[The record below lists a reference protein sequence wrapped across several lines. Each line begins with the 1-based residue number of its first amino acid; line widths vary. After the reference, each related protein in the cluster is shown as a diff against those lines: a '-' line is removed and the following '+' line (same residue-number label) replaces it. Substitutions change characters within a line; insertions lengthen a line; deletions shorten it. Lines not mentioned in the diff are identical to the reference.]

1 MSLEEY
7 RRKRNFGLTK
17 EPKGKVGKGRKE
29 PIFVIQKHDAS
40 RLHYDFRLEMDG
52 TLKSWAVPKGP
63 PYEKGEKHLAI
74 QVEDHPLEYGGFEGT
89 IPEGQYGGG
98 TVMLWDIGT
107 YEPGGPDELKAL
119 KDGRLHFAL
128 HGKKLEGEWALVRIR
143 GEDDQWLLLKAGE
156 DMKPISARRDDQ
168 SALSG
173 RTMKAIANAH
183 DAEWQSH
190 RVEKGK
196 PSLKEKIRA
205 KARAHAEPAPKTK
218 TKPKKGKAKLKFV
231 EPMMAKLEDE
241 APSKGDWL
249 YELKFDGFRALA
261 LKDGDEVQLLSRN
274 EKSLAEKFPEV
285 VEAVRALPVET
296 AMLDGEVVALDKRG
310 HSSFQLL
317 QGLDMRDRP
326 PIVYYLFDLLNL
338 EGEDLQHEPLEKRK
352 EKLEALLAG
361 QKDPLRFSAS
371 LGSKAEPL
379 LKKVKKLGLEGLIGK
394 RAGSLYEV
402 GRRSGAWIKVKCLN
416 EQEFVIGGF
425 TPPSGTR
432 EKFGS
437 LLLGYYE
444 GKKLVFCGKV
454 GTGFNRKL
462 LKSVHQQ
469 MMELKTKECP
479 FVNLPESGPQ
489 GKWNQKLTPA
499 EFRKCT
505 WVKPRLVCQIKF
517 GEWTGDGKLRQPVFL
532 GLREDK
538 EARKVKREI
547 AG

>member
-1 MSLEEY
+1 MSLQEY
-7 RRKRNFGLTK
+7 RRKRDFKLTK
-17 EPKGKVGKGRKE
+17 EPKGKVKKGRHE

-40 RLHYDFRLEMDG
+40 RLHYDFRLEMNG
-52 TLKSWAVPKGP
+52 TLKSWAVPKGL
-63 PYEKGEKHLAI
+63 PYKKGEKHLAI

-98 TVMLWDIGT
+98 TVMLWDTGT

-128 HGKKLEGEWALVRIR
+128 HGKKVEGEWALVRIR
-143 GEDDQWLLLKAGE
+143 GEDNQWLLLKSGE
-156 DMKPISARRDDQ
+156 SVKPISAKRDDQ
-168 SALSG
+168 SAISG
-173 RTMKAIANAH
+173 RTMKAIAKAH
-183 DAEWQSH
+183 DAEWQSN

-205 KARAHAEPAPKTK
+205 KAKDDGRAPKARRKSK
-218 TKPKKGKAKLKFV
+218 TTLKFV
-231 EPMMAKLEDE
+231 EPMKAKLVAE
-241 APSKGDWL
+241 PPTKGAWV

-261 LKDGDEVQLLSRN
+261 LKDGNEVQLLSRN

-285 VEAVRALPVET
+285 LEAVRALPVET
-296 AMLDGEVVALDKRG
+296 AMLDGEVVALDTRG

-317 QGLDMRDRP
+317 QGLDMGPQRP

-338 EGEDLQHEPLEKRK
+338 DGENLQHELLEERK
-352 EKLEALLAG
+352 EKLEALLKKVG
-361 QKDPLRFSAS
+361 DPLRYSAG
-371 LGSKAEPL
+371 LGANPGPL

-394 RAGSLYEV
+394 RVGSIYEA
-402 GRRSGAWIKVKCLN
+402 GRRSGEWIKLKCLN

-425 TPPSGTR
+425 TPPGGTR
-432 EKFGS
+432 ERFGS

-444 GKKLVFCGKV
+444 GRKLVFCGKV
-454 GTGFNRKL
+454 GTGFDRGL
-462 LKSVHQQ
+462 LKSLHSQ
-469 MMELKTKECP
+469 MMKLKIPECP

-489 GKWNQKLTPA
+489 GKWNQKLTPV

-505 WVKPRLVCQIKF
+505 WVKPVLVCQIKF
-517 GEWTGDGKLRQPVFL
+517 AEWTGDGKLRQPVFL

-538 EARKVKREI
+538 AAGKVRRET
-547 AG
+547 AQ